1 MAVVKA
7 DAYGHGLQQVA
18 GRLMHAGA
26 DLAGVANITEAAQ
39 GQRELGP
46 GWPILLLS
54 PPCFPR
60 RTASSPITDLAA
72 TVSTSDEVVA
82 PGPRRA
88 IAAGRPIQVH
98 LKVDTGMG
106 RLGVWHEEAAALV
119 RLISGS
125 RGLRLAGI
133 FTHFA
138 SPDDDPAFT
147 EEQRRRFL
155 GVLAASGLDKAPPE
169 GLLVHADNSAGL
181 ETMPGSSPFNA
192 VRVGLLQF
200 GVLAP
205 HPGSFLA
212 QVRTEP
218 VFFRTRVGIVKRLP
232 SGTSVSYGRTR
243 RLSRD
248 STVAVLCAGY
258 GDGIPRSVSNK
269 ASVLIRGVR
278 CPVLGRV
285 TMDQTVGRHRRA
297 SRGCPAGTRWSSSG
311 ARRATRSRWSSSA
324 GGRTRYRGRPCAP
337 SRSASRGSTGPRW
350 GPDPTLL
357 ADARRPE
364 ADLPQLLKVEDVA
377 PVEDE
382 GGLGHRLV
390 DLCKVERLELVPF
403 GRDRKRVRARRGLIG
418 AGNHRQEGVD
428 RVLAEDVPPDLVGR
442 DLRVIDAD
450 LRLLR
455 DQVAAHAAMAAGLPE
470 CRSCPS

>member
-1 MAVVKA
+1 MPSASTLPLRCWAEIDLAALERNLRLIRASLPPHIRYVAVVKA

-26 DLAGVANITEAAQ
+26 DLFGVANITEAAQ
-39 GQRELGP
+39 LRELGP

-54 PPCFPR
+54 PLLPEEDRFV
-60 RTASSPITDLAA
+60 AEYDLAA
-72 TVSTSDEVVA
+72 TVSTSDEVS
-82 PGPRRA
+82 RLDRA
-88 IAAGRPIQVH
+88 GQAAGKPIQVH

-155 GVLAASGLDKAPPE
+155 AVLAESGLDKSPPE

-200 GVLAP
+200 GVLP

-218 VFFRTRVGIVKRLP
+218 VFSFRTRVGIVKRLP

-243 RLSRD
+243 TLSRD

-285 TMDQTVGRHRRA
+285 TMDQTVVDV
-297 SRGCPAGTRWSSSG
+297 
-311 ARRATRSRWSSSA
+311 
-324 GGRTRYRGRPCAP
+324 
-337 SRSASRGSTGPRW
+337 TG
-350 GPDPTLL
+350 
-357 ADARRPE
+357 
-364 ADLPQLLKVEDVA
+364 V
-377 PVEDE
+377 
-382 GGLGHRLV
+382 
-390 DLCKVERLELVPF
+390 
-403 GRDRKRVRARRGLIG
+403 
-418 AGNHRQEGVD
+418 EGVASGD
-428 RVLAEDVPPDLVGR
+428 EAVLVGR
-442 DLRVIDAD
+442 QAGDEISVVEFSRWADTIPWETLCSVTKRVPRVYRTA
-450 LRLLR
+450 L
-455 DQVAAHAAMAAGLPE
+455 GT
-470 CRSCPS
+470 